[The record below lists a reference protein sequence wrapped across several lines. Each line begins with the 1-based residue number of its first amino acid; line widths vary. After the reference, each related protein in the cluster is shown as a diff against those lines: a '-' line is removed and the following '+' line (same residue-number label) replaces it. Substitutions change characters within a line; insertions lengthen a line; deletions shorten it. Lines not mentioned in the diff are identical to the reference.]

1 MGPILRVKLL
11 SELQEVRRLNDTA
24 ARFLLEQ
31 GASVTTI
38 HDVQLVL
45 EEVTTNVIRH
55 ATQSHAP
62 LTLEVEMEMEPA
74 AVRLRIEDDGAAF
87 DPTVAPDKGT
97 DESRQ
102 DWRPGGYGLRIVRRT
117 AVRLDYRRFN
127 GLNVLEMRVPRLP

>member
-24 ARFLLEQ
+24 ARFLQEQ
-31 GASVTTI
+31 GASAATI

-55 ATQSHAP
+55 ATPAHSP
-62 LTLEVEMEMEPA
+62 LTLEIEMEMEPA
-74 AVRLRIEDDGAAF
+74 AVRVRIEDDGAEF
-87 DPTVAPDKGT
+87 DPTVASDKTAG
-97 DESRQ
+97 DSHQ
-102 DWRPGGYGLRIVRRT
+102 DRRPGGYGLRIVRRT

-127 GLNVLEMRVPRLP
+127 GLNVLEMWVPRLA